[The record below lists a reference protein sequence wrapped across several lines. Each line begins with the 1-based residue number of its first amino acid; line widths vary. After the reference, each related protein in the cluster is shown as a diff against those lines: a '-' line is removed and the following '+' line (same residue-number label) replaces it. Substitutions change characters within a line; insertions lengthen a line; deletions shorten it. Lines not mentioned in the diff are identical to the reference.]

1 MFLQSNA
8 EHIPSFEGGGEEVGE
23 RKEEG
28 DDIKD
33 RLIFCAICWL
43 VLSLPSHYIMS
54 EIVNKQI
61 TTAHQRARR
70 GSSTPSFS
78 GGLSGKKTFVFTVH
92 FNNISHFYL
101 YRQKERKK
109 KELHE
114 DLYEPLSPNWPSIYG
129 TCHSQDAE
137 VPSQLFMA
145 RLPIMA
151 HHSLNGIQPFT
162 SECRPVP
169 FFFQI
174 EAVSPAEHAGE
185 GCY

>member
-1 MFLQSNA
+1 MIFSPPLPPGTSLMQKTVTYIQGSCFSSQMQN
-8 EHIPSFEGGGEEVGE
+8 IFPRLREGGQKSGE

-33 RLIFCAICWL
+33 RLIFCAIYWL

-101 YRQKERKK
+101 CRQKKERKK
-109 KELHE
+109 KS
-114 DLYEPLSPNWPSIYG
+114 YIRIYMNHCLRTG
-129 TCHSQDAE
+129 
-137 VPSQLFMA
+137 
-145 RLPIMA
+145 
-151 HHSLNGIQPFT
+151 
-162 SECRPVP
+162 
-169 FFFQI
+169 
-174 EAVSPAEHAGE
+174 
-185 GCY
+185 